1 MIGGFII
8 FIFPKNYN
16 FSYKFL
22 GFIDYSTIFINLIY
36 GLFLIF
42 IFNLFINSLYIR
54 ICLFIIFFLPFFL
67 FSLLRSNKENIFII
81 LFFIIKFLFTQKV
94 YLYNKISI

>member
-1 MIGGFII
+1 MINI

-22 GFIDYSTIFINLIY
+22 GIIDYSTILINILY
-36 GLFLIF
+36 GLLIIFF
-42 IFNLFINSLYIR
+42 IGLLINKIYLK

-67 FSLLRSNKENIFII
+67 FTILRTNKENIFII
-81 LFFIIKFLFTQKV
+81 LFFLLKFYLSPKV
-94 YLYNKISI
+94 HLYKKISI